1 MQVYLYCADLYCQ
14 QCGEVIRTRLDKAGI
29 PIVSMNNHVFD
40 KDDEYSYDSDEYPKG
55 PYPDGGG
62 EADYPQHCGSGPD
75 CVNAIELSDG
85 RNIGVWLEND
95 LTAQGIEYVR
105 EAIRQGGEVAKLWEE
120 YYANVLDVD

>member
-1 MQVYLYCADLYCQ
+1 MLVYLFYADVYCED
-14 QCGEVIRTRLDKAGI
+14 CGEAIKVWCKRNDCV
-29 PIVSMNNHVFD
+29 P
-40 KDDEYSYDSDEYPKG
+40 DDPNDEHSYDSDEYPKG

-62 EADYPQHCGSGPD
+62 EADCPQHCGSGPD

-105 EAIRQGGEVAKLWEE
+105 EAIQQGGEVAELWAE
-120 YYANVLDVD
+120 YYADALN